1 MAFTFR
7 PAKRQNV
14 SLLVG
19 LSAPSGGGKT
29 WSAMLLAKGMAGG
42 KRFCVIDTEAGRA
55 LHYADKFDFD
65 HGDLHAPFT
74 PDAYEQAI
82 LAADAAGYPVIVVDS
97 ASHEWAGDGG
107 ILDMQE
113 AELKRMGGGDN
124 VKMASW
130 IRPKGEHKRMMQKL
144 LQVRAH
150 IILCF
155 RAEAKIDIVKEGG
168 KTVVVPKKTLTSV
181 DGWIPI
187 CEKTVPFELTCSFL
201 LTPDAPGVPRPIK
214 LQEQHRAMFPTGKPI
229 TEAAGRELAQWAAG
243 GTPATTTK
251 PKAEKDPPL
260 TYTGLITVK
269 PSRKTSGNT
278 AVWDF
283 GVDDQTM
290 STVAEEVSI
299 KVRQF
304 ENQRATVT
312 YRTTTKGGILILDIA
327 PAAVQQELTADK
339 VFAK

>member
-29 WSAMLLAKGMAGG
+29 WSAMLLAKGMSGG
-42 KRFCVIDTEAGRA
+42 KKFCVIDTEAGRA
-55 LHYADKFDFD
+55 LHYADRFDFD
-65 HGDLHAPFT
+65 HGDLSAPFT
-74 PDAYEQAI
+74 PHAYAEAI
-82 LAADAAGYPVIVVDS
+82 QAADEQGYPVIIVDS

-130 IRPKGEHKRMMQKL
+130 IKPKGEHKRMMQKL

-155 RAEAKIDIVKEGG
+155 RAEAKIDITKDAKGR
-168 KTVVVPKKTLTSV
+168 TVVVPKKTLTSI

-187 CEKTVPFELTCSFL
+187 SEKSMPFELTCSFL
-201 LTPDAPGVPRPIK
+201 LTPEAPGVPRPIK
-214 LQEQHRAMFPTGKPI
+214 LQEQHRAFFPAGKPI
-229 TEAAGRELAQWAAG
+229 TEAAGMSLALWAAG
-243 GTPATTTK
+243 G
-251 PKAEKDPPL
+251 
-260 TYTGLITVK
+260 G
-269 PSRKTSGNT
+269 
-278 AVWDF
+278 
-283 GVDDQTM
+283 
-290 STVAEEVSI
+290 
-299 KVRQF
+299 
-304 ENQRATVT
+304 QRAP
-312 YRTTTKGGILILDIA
+312 A
-327 PAAVQQELTADK
+327 PAAEPQEAAAPVETPAEAPAEETHAQKIARVKAEAARKRAGAAPDPDAVMK
-339 VFAK
+339 EAEPKW